1 MAYTYLEFEKPI
13 SDLESKIENLRD
25 SKDNDESVHQ
35 EISSLS
41 NKIEN
46 LTKEIYED
54 LSIWQKVQVARH
66 PHRPHFS
73 DYIVNIFTDFDEL
86 HGDRL
91 FGDDQAII
99 GGIAKFKGIPVVII
113 GHEKGKS
120 TEDKIS
126 RNFGMSQP
134 EGYRKASRLMKLA
147 EDFSIPIIT
156 FIDTPGAY
164 PGIESEERGMSE
176 AIAKNLSIMSGLKV
190 PIIVIITGEGGS
202 GGALAIGVG
211 DHISMLQYSIYSV
224 ASPEACA
231 SIVWRD
237 NSKAQEAAEAMAKLS
252 DDEKALLASG
262 KQHYEITF
270 RNIGGL
276 VMPLILEF
284 EYEDGEREVRRIPAE
299 IWKMSEPT
307 VTKVFVTDRP
317 ATRITLDPY
326 LETAD
331 VDMGNNVWPPRPE
344 PTRVEV
350 FQGSGYS
357 RYRSGGEN
365 PMQRARRDAALQAPG
380 EGE

>member
-13 SDLESKIENLRD
+13 SDLENKIESLRD
-25 SKDNDESVHQ
+25 NKDNEESVHQ

-41 NKIEN
+41 DRIEN
-46 LTKEIYED
+46 LTKEIYEG

-73 DYIVNIFTDFDEL
+73 DYIENIFTDFDEL

-99 GGIAKFKGIPVVII
+99 GGLAKFKGSPVVII

-147 EDFSIPIIT
+147 EDFSLPIIT

-237 NSKAQEAAEAMAKLS
+237 NSKAQEAAEAMKLDAKNLL
-252 DDEKALLASG
+252 DFGLIDNIIDEPL
-262 KQHYEITF
+262 
-270 RNIGGL
+270 GG
-276 VMPLILEF
+276 
-284 EYEDGEREVRRIPAE
+284 AH
-299 IWKMSEPT
+299 
-307 VTKVFVTDRP
+307 
-317 ATRITLDPY
+317 
-326 LETAD
+326 
-331 VDMGNNVWPPRPE
+331 
-344 PTRVEV
+344 
-350 FQGSGYS
+350 
-357 RYRSGGEN
+357 
-365 PMQRARRDAALQAPG
+365 RDAKKASSLIAQEIDDNLKRLREIEIDELIEKRYQKIMSYG
-380 EGE
+380 SIQK

>member
-13 SDLESKIENLRD
+13 SDLENKIESLRD
-25 SKDNDESVHQ
+25 NKDNDESVHQ

-41 NKIEN
+41 DRIEN
-46 LTKEIYED
+46 LTKEIYEG

-73 DYIVNIFTDFDEL
+73 DYIENIFTDFDEL

-99 GGIAKFKGIPVVII
+99 GGLAKFKGSPVAII

-134 EGYRKASRLMKLA
+134 EGYRKAARLMKLA
-147 EDFSIPIIT
+147 EDFSLPIIT

-237 NSKAQEAAEAMAKLS
+237 NSKAQEAAEAMKLDAKNLL
-252 DDEKALLASG
+252 DFGLIDNIIDEPL
-262 KQHYEITF
+262 
-270 RNIGGL
+270 GG
-276 VMPLILEF
+276 
-284 EYEDGEREVRRIPAE
+284 AH
-299 IWKMSEPT
+299 
-307 VTKVFVTDRP
+307 
-317 ATRITLDPY
+317 
-326 LETAD
+326 
-331 VDMGNNVWPPRPE
+331 
-344 PTRVEV
+344 
-350 FQGSGYS
+350 
-357 RYRSGGEN
+357 
-365 PMQRARRDAALQAPG
+365 RDAKKTSSLIAQEIDDNLKRLREIEIDELIEKRYQKIMSYG
-380 EGE
+380 SIQK

>member
-13 SDLESKIENLRD
+13 SDLENKIESLRD
-25 SKDNDESVHQ
+25 NKENDKSVHQ

-41 NKIEN
+41 DRIEN
-46 LTKEIYED
+46 LTKEIYEG

-73 DYIVNIFTDFDEL
+73 DYIENIFTDFDEL

-99 GGIAKFKGIPVVII
+99 GGLAKFKGSPVVII

-134 EGYRKASRLMKLA
+134 EGYRKAARLMKLA
-147 EDFSIPIIT
+147 EDFSLPIIT

-237 NSKAQEAAEAMAKLS
+237 NSKAQEAAEAMKLDAKNLL
-252 DDEKALLASG
+252 DFGLIDNIIDEPL
-262 KQHYEITF
+262 
-270 RNIGGL
+270 GG
-276 VMPLILEF
+276 
-284 EYEDGEREVRRIPAE
+284 AH
-299 IWKMSEPT
+299 
-307 VTKVFVTDRP
+307 
-317 ATRITLDPY
+317 
-326 LETAD
+326 
-331 VDMGNNVWPPRPE
+331 
-344 PTRVEV
+344 
-350 FQGSGYS
+350 
-357 RYRSGGEN
+357 
-365 PMQRARRDAALQAPG
+365 RDAKKASSLIAQEIDDNLKRLREIEIDELIEKRYQKIMSYG
-380 EGE
+380 SIQK

>member
-13 SDLESKIENLRD
+13 SDLENKIESLRD
-25 SKDNDESVHQ
+25 NKDNDESVHH

-41 NKIEN
+41 DKIEN
-46 LTKEIYED
+46 LTKEIYEG
-54 LSIWQKVQVARH
+54 LSIWQKVHVARH

-73 DYIVNIFTDFDEL
+73 DYIENIFTDFDEL

-99 GGIAKFKGIPVVII
+99 GGLAKFKGSPVAII

-134 EGYRKASRLMKLA
+134 EGYRKAARLMKLA
-147 EDFSIPIIT
+147 EDFSLPIIT

-237 NSKAQEAAEAMAKLS
+237 NSKAQEAAEAMKLDAKNLL
-252 DDEKALLASG
+252 DFGLIDNIIDEPL
-262 KQHYEITF
+262 
-270 RNIGGL
+270 GG
-276 VMPLILEF
+276 
-284 EYEDGEREVRRIPAE
+284 AH
-299 IWKMSEPT
+299 
-307 VTKVFVTDRP
+307 
-317 ATRITLDPY
+317 
-326 LETAD
+326 
-331 VDMGNNVWPPRPE
+331 
-344 PTRVEV
+344 
-350 FQGSGYS
+350 
-357 RYRSGGEN
+357 
-365 PMQRARRDAALQAPG
+365 RDAKKASSLIAQEIDDNLKRLREIEIDELIEKRYQKIMSYG
-380 EGE
+380 SIQK

>member
-13 SDLESKIENLRD
+13 SDLENKIESLRD
-25 SKDNDESVHQ
+25 NKDNDESVHQ

-41 NKIEN
+41 DRIEN
-46 LTKEIYED
+46 LTKEIYEG

-73 DYIVNIFTDFDEL
+73 DYIENIFTDFDEL

-99 GGIAKFKGIPVVII
+99 GGLAKFKGSPVVII

-147 EDFSIPIIT
+147 EDFSLPIIT

-237 NSKAQEAAEAMAKLS
+237 NSKAQEAAEAMKLDAKNLL
-252 DDEKALLASG
+252 DFGLIDNIIDEPL
-262 KQHYEITF
+262 
-270 RNIGGL
+270 GG
-276 VMPLILEF
+276 
-284 EYEDGEREVRRIPAE
+284 AH
-299 IWKMSEPT
+299 
-307 VTKVFVTDRP
+307 
-317 ATRITLDPY
+317 
-326 LETAD
+326 
-331 VDMGNNVWPPRPE
+331 
-344 PTRVEV
+344 
-350 FQGSGYS
+350 
-357 RYRSGGEN
+357 
-365 PMQRARRDAALQAPG
+365 RDAKKASSLISQEIDDNLKRLKEIEIDELIEKRYQKIMSYG
-380 EGE
+380 SIQK

>member
-13 SDLESKIENLRD
+13 SDLENKIENLRD
-25 SKDNDESVHQ
+25 NKDNDESVHQ

-73 DYIVNIFTDFDEL
+73 DYIENIFTDFDEL

-99 GGIAKFKGIPVVII
+99 GGIAKFKGRPVVII

-120 TEDKIS
+120 TEDKIA

-237 NSKAQEAAEAMAKLS
+237 NSKAQEAAEAMKLDAKNLLDFGLIDKIIDEPLGGAHRDTKKAS
-252 DDEKALLASG
+252 ALIAQEIDDNLKRLTEISIDELIEKRYQ
-262 KQHYEITF
+262 KI
-270 RNIGGL
+270 
-276 VMPLILEF
+276 
-284 EYEDGEREVRRIPAE
+284 
-299 IWKMSEPT
+299 MS
-307 VTKVFVTDRP
+307 
-317 ATRITLDPY
+317 Y
-326 LETAD
+326 
-331 VDMGNNVWPPRPE
+331 
-344 PTRVEV
+344 
-350 FQGSGYS
+350 GSI
-357 RYRSGGEN
+357 
-365 PMQRARRDAALQAPG
+365 QK
-380 EGE
+380 